1 MQQGVCANKDHK
13 IFKLKPRV
21 ICGKKI
27 HKIWSVENIATNMQ
41 NYIKIN
47 FYENGHNICKIKQKA
62 VCGKKWLQNIQNSI
76 KGSLRQ
82 N

>member
-1 MQQGVCANKDHK
+1 M
-13 IFKLKPRV
+13 
-21 ICGKKI
+21 
-27 HKIWSVENIATNMQ
+27 ENIATNMQ

-76 KGSLRQ
+76 KGSLWQ
-82 N
+82 NWQKKYASQVTKMATEYAKLC